1 MKRLITCVLLLFAT
15 TTLSA
20 RENPLV
26 KYLPYSHELGL
37 RYGVQLS
44 LGAGAAPEMQALS
57 IDYACY
63 GYSNIGFRTGLNLLV
78 PTDIER
84 GVSVPLQFSWR
95 TGRIASAWRRA
106 RDEGESCRAYYN
118 PWAGDPWAEPSVG
131 RADPGQS
138 VGSLLLSLLPSTFEI
153 HAGFTPGLLFG
164 PLGPG
169 GHVPV
174 APADASWSVRRRF
187 SCTADAGLRL
197 IIPIWRFNLF
207 GDFTYHC
214 YLTDNFRAGPHA
226 PSRSFMSLGC
236 GLSFNF

>member
-1 MKRLITCVLLLFAT
+1 MKRLITCALLLLAT
-15 TTLSA
+15 TVLSA
-20 RENPLV
+20 PGNPPDGS
-26 KYLPYSHELGL
+26 LPRSHELGL

-44 LGAGAAPEMQALS
+44 LGAGATPEMQALS

-138 VGSLLLSLLPSTFEI
+138 VGSLLLSLLPSAFEI

-169 GHVPV
+169 RCFVERPPALLLYGRCRSAADYSHLAFQPFRRLHLPLLSDGQLPRRAPCPVPV
-174 APADASWSVRRRF
+174 IHV
-187 SCTADAGLRL
+187 AGLRPVVQL
-197 IIPIWRFNLF
+197 
-207 GDFTYHC
+207 
-214 YLTDNFRAGPHA
+214 LTPSGAG
-226 PSRSFMSLGC
+226 
-236 GLSFNF
+236 

>member
-1 MKRLITCVLLLFAT
+1 MRASLRDCFSDR
-15 TTLSA
+15 SA
-20 RENPLV
+20 P
-26 KYLPYSHELGL
+26 
-37 RYGVQLS
+37 
-44 LGAGAAPEMQALS
+44 A
-57 IDYACY
+57 
-63 GYSNIGFRTGLNLLV
+63 
-78 PTDIER
+78 
-84 GVSVPLQFSWR
+84 
-95 TGRIASAWRRA
+95 
-106 RDEGESCRAYYN
+106 
-118 PWAGDPWAEPSVG
+118 
-131 RADPGQS
+131 
-138 VGSLLLSLLPSTFEI
+138 
-153 HAGFTPGLLFG
+153 
-164 PLGPG
+164 

>member
-1 MKRLITCVLLLFAT
+1 MKRLITCVLLLLAT
-15 TTLSA
+15 TALSA
-20 RENPLV
+20 PGNPPAGS
-26 KYLPYSHELGL
+26 LPRSHELGL

-118 PWAGDPWAEPSVG
+118 PWAGDPWAEPSV
-131 RADPGQS
+131 
-138 VGSLLLSLLPSTFEI
+138 
-153 HAGFTPGLLFG
+153 
-164 PLGPG
+164 
-169 GHVPV
+169 
-174 APADASWSVRRRF
+174 
-187 SCTADAGLRL
+187 
-197 IIPIWRFNLF
+197 
-207 GDFTYHC
+207 
-214 YLTDNFRAGPHA
+214 AGPI
-226 PSRSFMSLGC
+226 PGSRSARCCSRFCLRPSKSMRASLRDCFSDRSVPAVMRLSPRPMLRGPSAGASPARPMPVC
-236 GLSFNF
+236 G

>member
-118 PWAGDPWAEPSVG
+118 PWAGIRGPNRRSAGPIPGSRSARCCSRCCLRPSKSM
-131 RADPGQS
+131 RA
-138 VGSLLLSLLPSTFEI
+138 SLRDCFSDRS
-153 HAGFTPGLLFG
+153 
-164 PLGPG
+164 
-169 GHVPV
+169 
-174 APADASWSVRRRF
+174 APAVMCLSPRPMLRGASAGASPVR
-187 SCTADAGLRL
+187 
-197 IIPIWRFNLF
+197 PM
-207 GDFTYHC
+207 
-214 YLTDNFRAGPHA
+214 PV
-226 PSRSFMSLGC
+226 C
-236 GLSFNF
+236 G

>member
-1 MKRLITCVLLLFAT
+1 MKRLITCVLLLLAT
-15 TTLSA
+15 TALSA
-20 RENPLV
+20 PGNPPAGS
-26 KYLPYSHELGL
+26 LPRSHELGL

-118 PWAGDPWAEPSVG
+118 PWAGI
-131 RADPGQS
+131 R
-138 VGSLLLSLLPSTFEI
+138 
-153 HAGFTPGLLFG
+153 G
-164 PLGPG
+164 PN
-169 GHVPV
+169 
-174 APADASWSVRRRF
+174 RR
-187 SCTADAGLRL
+187 S
-197 IIPIWRFNLF
+197 
-207 GDFTYHC
+207 
-214 YLTDNFRAGPHA
+214 AGPI
-226 PSRSFMSLGC
+226 PGSRSARCCSRFCLRPSKSMRASLRDCFSDRSVPAVMRLSPRPMLRGPSAGASPARPMPVC
-236 GLSFNF
+236 G